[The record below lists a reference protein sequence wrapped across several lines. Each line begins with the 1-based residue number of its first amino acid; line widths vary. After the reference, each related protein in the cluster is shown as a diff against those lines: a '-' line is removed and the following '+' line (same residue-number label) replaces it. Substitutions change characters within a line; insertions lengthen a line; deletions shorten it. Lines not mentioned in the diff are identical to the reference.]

1 MYLHRQTKWSMNRRK
16 RRPNIFGWIVF
27 GLVLLFGYYFNQV
40 YLPSQPNPFLPTPT
54 PTRSREAYVAE
65 AESLFKDGKFLQS
78 IQTYQ
83 EAIRSSPRDPALYV
97 AIARVQMLAGQAK
110 EAQANAENALLLDPN
125 NSTAIA
131 IRAWAADAQGD
142 NSQAL
147 TWIEQALQLDPN
159 NGLAHAYYTEILVN
173 SGSFDN
179 ITKAIDESKVALA
192 LAPDTMEAHRARGS
206 LLEATRN
213 YEEAITEY
221 KAALA
226 INDDVPGLW
235 VSLGLNY
242 RVLGV
247 SDQAIDA
254 FTRADVLDPA
264 NPEPDLFISRT
275 YAGIGD
281 FAKALQYAETAV
293 NNNPV
298 DPSLR
303 GNFGVMYYKNSLWNE
318 AIGQLR
324 LAIFGGAT
332 EDGGQITGL
341 PLVPNNIRLAEI
353 YFVYGLSL
361 ARTGQCGEGLQI
373 AQEIQ
378 AKVPT
383 DETAVS
389 NAGEIIRI
397 CEENLANPPSSTSTP
412 ASGAQTPAAPAAG
425 TATP

>member
-192 LAPDTMEAHRARGS
+192 LAPDSMEAHRARGL

-213 YEEAITEY
+213 YEEAVGEF

-226 INDDVPGLW
+226 INDDVPDLW
-235 VSLGLNY
+235 ISLGLNY
-242 RVLGV
+242 QVLGV
-247 SDQAIDA
+247 LDQAIDA
-254 FTRADVLDPA
+254 FTRANVLNPADPS
-264 NPEPDLFISRT
+264 PDLYISRA
-275 YAGIGD
+275 YAGSGD
-281 FAKALQYAETAV
+281 YEKALQYAETAV
-293 NNNPV
+293 SDNPV
-298 DPSLR
+298 DPRLH
-303 GNFGVMYYKNSLWNE
+303 GNFGVMYYYNFLYDKAVAE
-318 AIGQLR
+318 LR
-324 LAIFGGAT
+324 LAIFGGT
-332 EDGGQITGL
+332 LEDGQEVKGL
-341 PLVPNNIRLAEI
+341 PLTGNDVRLAEI
-353 YFVYGLSL
+353 YYTFLWRL
-361 ARTGQCGEGLQI
+361 PAR
-373 AQEIQ
+373 
-378 AKVPT
+378 
-383 DETAVS
+383 D
-389 NAGEIIRI
+389 NAARRCRLRKRFRARSPQTRMRCLTRARSSAFARRI
-397 CEENLANPPSSTSTP
+397 
-412 ASGAQTPAAPAAG
+412 
-425 TATP
+425 